1 MGQIEGFCLDPD
13 SNGKPQNDFKWAGD
27 RSKLGFENLLEKI
40 TLAAIRRTFELNL
53 KKSFLM
59 ECLTLGK

>member
-1 MGQIEGFCLDPD
+1 MGQTEDFCLDPEN
-13 SNGKPQNDFKWAGD
+13 NGKPQNDFKWAGD
-27 RSKLGFENLLEKI
+27 RSKLGFENLLEI
-40 TLAAIRRTFELNL
+40 TLAAIRITFEVNL